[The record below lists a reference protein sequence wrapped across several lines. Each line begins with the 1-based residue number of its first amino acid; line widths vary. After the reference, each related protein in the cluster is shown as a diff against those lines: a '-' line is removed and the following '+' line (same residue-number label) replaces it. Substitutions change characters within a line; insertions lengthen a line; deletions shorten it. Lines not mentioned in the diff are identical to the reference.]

1 MKEVF
6 VSRPNWIPSDF
17 DAGIKSFY
25 ALLKANGL
33 NPRTIGQTDFP
44 SKSPLDEVIS
54 LLHKCQG
61 TIVLGIPQI
70 EIKNGLIKGQDL
82 NKGIELGTEWNH
94 IEAALSHSLNLP
106 LLVVHHETIVRG
118 IFDRGASNS
127 FLHKVNMKDSSWA
140 TSDGI
145 SGALL
150 NWKTEL
156 RNPSKPVFK
165 SSDNEIKPTLK
176 WGAYKFGEEPGL
188 FCPVCYEKDGMKMP
202 VSRVNSRFHQCP
214 NCQAKLS

>member
-6 VSRPNWIPSDF
+6 VSRPNWVPSEF
-17 DAGIKSFY
+17 DHGIKSFY

-54 LLHKCQG
+54 LLHKCEG

-70 EIKNGLIKGQDL
+70 EVKSGLIKGENIDKELQ
-82 NKGIELGTEWNH
+82 LGTEWNH

-106 LLVVHHETIVRG
+106 LLVVHHKTIGRG

-127 FLHKVNMKDSSWA
+127 FLHKVDMIDASWA
-140 TSDGI
+140 MSDGI

-150 NWKTEL
+150 NWKNEL
-156 RNPSKPVFK
+156 RNPTNP
-165 SSDNEIKPTLK
+165 I
-176 WGAYKFGEEPGL
+176 
-188 FCPVCYEKDGMKMP
+188 
-202 VSRVNSRFHQCP
+202 
-214 NCQAKLS
+214 